1 MKRIPLFGT
10 GVFANSAVI
19 SRQRRLNC
27 FFELRKDGDKQHIVA
42 RGTPGIVSILVLPNS
57 PIRGWHVVDNI
68 LYVVAGLSLYKILQD
83 LSWTIVGAFDVNSTG
98 NVGIS
103 DNGVQLLVVDGFA
116 GYIYTIIAGTYAQTA
131 LDAAGS
137 FGKITDA
144 NFPNGTNSAAFLDGR
159 LIVAESQTV
168 TAPWP
173 RKFFVSEYYDGT
185 GWTNVQSLP
194 TYGTKDNNS
203 DRILAVSAMNGV
215 LTLYGEQTMEFW
227 QNVGS
232 SPLPFARVAGA
243 TRNVGLAA
251 RYSISYIDDIQLFL
265 GQNLYG
271 GYSEVNLL
279 QGFNLTRV
287 STDDIEHII
296 GNLPG
301 HVWRD
306 AVAFGYMLDGH
317 KMYQITFPAAQKSLL
332 YDISS
337 DLWSDLQSGVGL
349 TGRHVANFG
358 ITFNAINLVSDAT
371 TGNIYQIDDEITT
384 DNGAP
389 IKRQLTTR
397 HINMDG
403 NRFGIDELYLDME
416 TGGNSAYGRVAGHV
430 QYGQGSDPEIM
441 LQISKDGGR
450 TFGYERWKKIGKVG
464 QYKSPRV
471 IWNRLGASQDFVFQF
486 TMTDPIIFVVIGGAV
501 KIRQQDGQDG

>member
-10 GVFANSAVI
+10 GLLANSAVI

-27 FFELRKDGDKQHIVA
+27 FFELRQDGDKSQVII
-42 RGTPGIVSILVLPNS
+42 RGTPGMVTVATLPDA
-57 PIRGWHVVDNI
+57 PIRGWRVVANV
-68 LYVVAGLSLYKILQD
+68 LYVVAGLSLCKVLQN
-83 LSWTIVGAFDVNSTG
+83 LSVTIIGSFDVNSTA

-103 DNGVQLLVVDGFA
+103 DNGVQLLIVDGVA
-116 GYIYTIIAGTYAQTA
+116 GYIYTIVTGSYAQSA
-131 LDAAGS
+131 LNAAGS

-144 NFPNGTNSAAFLDGR
+144 NFPNGATSCTFMDSR
-159 LIVAESQTV
+159 LIVNKPNTRQ
-168 TAPWP
+168 
-173 RKFFVSEYYDGT
+173 FYVSESYDGT
-185 GWTNVQSLP
+185 GWTNVYSLP
-194 TYGTKDNNS
+194 TFGTKENNS
-203 DRILAVSAMNGV
+203 DLLVSVSAMNGV
-215 LTLYGEQTMEFW
+215 LTLFGNQSTEFW

-232 SPLPFARVAGA
+232 TPLPFARISGA
-243 TRNVGLAA
+243 TRNIGLAA
-251 RYSISYIDDIQLFL
+251 PYSIAFIDDIQLFL

-279 QGFNLTRV
+279 QGFNMTRV

-301 HVWRD
+301 HVWQD

-317 KMYQITFPAAQKSLL
+317 KMYQITFPSADKSLL

-337 DLWSDLQSGVGL
+337 NLWSDLQSGVGL
-349 TGRHVANFG
+349 TGRHVAQFG
-358 ITFNAINLVSDAT
+358 ITFNSLNYASDST
-371 TGNIYQIDDEITT
+371 TGNIYKLDDEITT
-384 DNGAP
+384 DNGLP

-416 TGGNSAYGRVAGHV
+416 TGGTTIYGQVGGGV
-430 QYGQGSDPEIM
+430 QSGQGSDPQIM
-441 LQISKDGGR
+441 LQVSKDNGR
-450 TFGYERWKKIGKVG
+450 TFGIERWKPIGKVG

-471 IWNRLGASQDFVFQF
+471 MWNRLGASQDFVFQF
-486 TMTDPIIFVVIGGAV
+486 TMTDPVLFVVIGGAV
-501 KIRQQDGQDG
+501 KIRQQEGMEG